1 MNRKTAHQNLGIAAC
16 ATSVTPSGEVQ
27 LFPAG
32 EFRSSDGRPKD
43 APHWFIDA
51 ELAASIIADFE
62 ARQNDTVIDYE
73 HQTMLTADNGQPAP
87 AAGWFSKLEWRE
99 SGLYAIDV
107 RWTERAAGLIEGE
120 EYKYISPVFTY
131 DKKTGQIKGLLNAAL
146 TNNPALDGMDAVA
159 ASQLAQSINQQTK
172 QETLKM
178 EGLMEQLRWLL
189 NLPVTATAE
198 EITAEL
204 QKAID
209 QIKAAAVSATSLP
222 GFNVV
227 ALIKSQADQIASLTV
242 AAANPDPTKFVAIA
256 AMKSMQD
263 ELTALKATVLERE
276 INEIVQEALNSGKL
290 LPAQE
295 AWARDLGNKDLAF
308 LKAFVGSAQPVAAL
322 TKTQTGGIS
331 PAGDGTPDKD
341 DAKAIAAAAR
351 KYQLEQEAQGI
362 VINTSQAVNHVTQ
375 GSASQ

>member
-1 MNRKTAHQNLGIAAC
+1 
-16 ATSVTPSGEVQ
+16 
-27 LFPAG
+27 
-32 EFRSSDGRPKD
+32 
-43 APHWFIDA
+43 
-51 ELAASIIADFE
+51 
-62 ARQNDTVIDYE
+62 
-73 HQTMLTADNGQPAP
+73 
-87 AAGWFSKLEWRE
+87 
-99 SGLYAIDV
+99 
-107 RWTERAAGLIEGE
+107 
-120 EYKYISPVFTY
+120 
-131 DKKTGQIKGLLNAAL
+131 
-146 TNNPALDGMDAVA
+146 
-159 ASQLAQSINQQTK
+159 
-172 QETLKM
+172 
-178 EGLMEQLRWLL
+178 MEQLRWLL